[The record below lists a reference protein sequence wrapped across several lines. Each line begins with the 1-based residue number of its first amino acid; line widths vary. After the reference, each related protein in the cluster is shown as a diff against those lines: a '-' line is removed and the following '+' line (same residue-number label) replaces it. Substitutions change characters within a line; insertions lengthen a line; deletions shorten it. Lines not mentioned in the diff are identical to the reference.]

1 MTQILKGEFLN
12 PHSKGVIFG
21 PGTLIEKLPELIKR
35 AAAEK
40 VFLIST
46 PSVARTELFHMAQD
60 AAGRRLAGTF
70 AESCSN
76 NPRSVVLKAAGTA
89 REKNVD
95 LLISLG
101 GSSVID
107 LTKSVALVLA
117 EGEDFDAHRIQ
128 FDADGTPRIP
138 DLPNVKLPH
147 IALPTTLSGSEFTS
161 ILAVTDEESNTK
173 EFVIDEKLTPAWVIL
188 DPALTKF
195 TPEKLWT
202 STVMKGF
209 SDCLE
214 EICSTH
220 GTPSTE
226 ALALRALGMIYTN
239 LIPSVK
245 NPDDLSI
252 RGRIQFAAFM
262 SATNIMNAK
271 LGIVSALR
279 HQLGAYGVSHAIG
292 SIIVL
297 PHCLRWNLP
306 YAKEAL
312 SKASRELGLSDEGDA
327 PDKAANRLID
337 AVGKLIEELGLPKRL
352 SEVSLPRDALE
363 DIAEKSVKDYI
374 AATNPRPVNSAGE
387 LMEILEAAW

>member
-21 PGTLIEKLPELIKR
+21 HGTLTEKLPELIKHAGAKR
-35 AAAEK
+35 

-46 PSVARTELFHMAQD
+46 PSVARTELFQIAQD
-60 AAGRRLAGTF
+60 AVGSVLAGSF

-76 NPRSVVLKAAGTA
+76 NPGSVVLKAAGKA
-89 REKNVD
+89 KENKVD

-128 FDADGTPRIP
+128 FDSEGAPLIP
-138 DLPNVKLPH
+138 ELPNEKLPH
-147 IALPTTLSGSEFTS
+147 IALPTTPSGSEFTS

-173 EFVIDEKLTPAWVIL
+173 EFIVDEKLTPAWVIL

-202 STVMKGF
+202 STVMKSF

-214 EICSTH
+214 ELCSTH
-220 GTPSTE
+220 STPFTE
-226 ALALRALGMIYTN
+226 ALALRALGIIYTN

-252 RGRIQFAAFM
+252 KGKIQFAAFM

-279 HQLGAYGVSHAIG
+279 HQLGAYGLSHAIA

-297 PHCLRWNLP
+297 PHCLKWNLSF
-306 YAKEAL
+306 AKEAL
-312 SKASRELGLSDEGDA
+312 SMASRELGSSDDRDDPQDSAE
-327 PDKAANRLID
+327 RLIA
-337 AVGKLIEELGLPKRL
+337 AVGELIEELGLPKHL
-352 SEVSLPRDALE
+352 GEVGLPREALE
-363 DIAEKSVKDYI
+363 DIAEKSVNDYI
-374 AATNPRPVNSAGE
+374 AATNPRPVNNVGE